1 MQKKLWNKDFI
12 LMLQGNA
19 VSDIGDLL
27 YSVAIGYWVYEQT
40 GSSALMGVMSSIS
53 MFVTMFLSPF
63 TGSIVDKCS
72 RKGMIVG
79 MDVLRGLIMLAL
91 GVLLYMSKL
100 TIPGVLLA
108 AFLASL
114 CSVFFNPAVNTL
126 MIDIIP
132 HDDMV
137 RGQSIFSASNAL
149 INMVGKAFSGV
160 LVAFLGVPLIVVLNG
175 VSYLISALTETFIH
189 VPRTVQQGE
198 KVTVKGVLHDFG
210 RAIKAIFAD
219 KFLKTFVPVLLLLNL
234 LCAGPMTLMLPFCL
248 EKGFTME
255 QYGLLMSI
263 EMAASLVCVVILGV
277 VKTTPKVRYW
287 LQAIGFTASLICS
300 ILAYLSTGFVTLS
313 VFLFLSTGLNMV
325 GNSILNAALMLA
337 LPDENRGAILGFI
350 EAACVGGCALS
361 AVIYGLLGDLFP
373 LYLVFVAGTI
383 LTLVPMVFA
392 CFHRITREFLS
403 TH

>member
-27 YSVAIGYWVYEQT
+27 YNVAIGYWVYEQT
-40 GSSALMGVMSSIS
+40 GSSTLMGVMSSIS

-79 MDVLRGLIMLAL
+79 MDVLRGLIMLVL

-137 RGQSIFSASNAL
+137 RGQSVFSASNAL

-198 KVTVKGVLHDFG
+198 KVTVKGILRDFG
-210 RAIKAIFAD
+210 RAVKCIFAD
-219 KFLKTFVPVLLLLNL
+219 KFLKTLVPSILLLNL
-234 LCAGPMTLMLPFCL
+234 LAAGPVTLMLPFCL
-248 EKGFTME
+248 EKGFSME
-255 QYGLLMSI
+255 QYGLLMSV
-263 EMAASLVCVVILGV
+263 EMAASLVCVIVMGV

-287 LQAIGFTASLICS
+287 LQAIGFVSSLVFS
-300 ILAYLSTGFVTLS
+300 ILTYLSTGFVLLA
-313 VFLFLSTGLNMV
+313 VCLFLSTGLNAV
-325 GNSILNAALMLA
+325 GNTILNASLMLA

-361 AVIYGLLGDLFP
+361 AVIYGLLGDFFP
-373 LYLVFVAGTI
+373 LYIVFIVGCA
-383 LTLVPMVFA
+383 LTMMPMAFV

>member
-27 YSVAIGYWVYEQT
+27 YSVSIGYWVYEQT
-40 GSSALMGVMSSIS
+40 GSSTLMGVMSSIS

-248 EKGFTME
+248 GKGFTME

-263 EMAASLVCVVILGV
+263 EMAASLVCVIILGV

-373 LYLVFVAGTI
+373 LYLVFVAGAI

>member
-234 LCAGPMTLMLPFCL
+234 LCSGPMTLMLPFCL

>member
-263 EMAASLVCVVILGV
+263 EMAASLVCVIILGV
-277 VKTTPKVRYW
+277 VKTTPKIRYW

>member
-248 EKGFTME
+248 GKGFTME

-263 EMAASLVCVVILGV
+263 EMAASLVCVIILGV

>member
-40 GSSALMGVMSSIS
+40 GSSTLMGVMSSIS

-263 EMAASLVCVVILGV
+263 EMAASLVCVIILGV

>member
-108 AFLASL
+108 AFLASV

-175 VSYLISALTETFIH
+175 VSYLISALTEMFIR

-263 EMAASLVCVVILGV
+263 EMAASLVCVIILGV

-287 LQAIGFTASLICS
+287 LQAIGFSASLICS

-373 LYLVFVAGTI
+373 LYLVFVAGAI

>member
-40 GSSALMGVMSSIS
+40 GSSTLMGVMSSIS

-91 GVLLYMSKL
+91 GVRLYMSTL

-108 AFLASL
+108 AVLASL

-248 EKGFTME
+248 GKGFTME

-263 EMAASLVCVVILGV
+263 EMAASLVCVIILGV

>member
-40 GSSALMGVMSSIS
+40 GSSTLMGVMSSIS

-91 GVLLYMSKL
+91 SVLLYMSKL

-263 EMAASLVCVVILGV
+263 EMAASLVCVIILGV

>member
-72 RKGMIVG
+72 RKGMIVS

-108 AFLASL
+108 SFLASL

-175 VSYLISALTETFIH
+175 VSYLISALTETFIL

-263 EMAASLVCVVILGV
+263 EMAASLVCVIILGV

-287 LQAIGFTASLICS
+287 LQAIGFVSSLVCS

-361 AVIYGLLGDLFP
+361 AVIYGFLGDLFP
-373 LYLVFVAGTI
+373 LYLVFVAGAI

>member
-40 GSSALMGVMSSIS
+40 GSSTLMGVMSSIS

-160 LVAFLGVPLIVVLNG
+160 LVAFLGVPVIVVLNG

-210 RAIKAIFAD
+210 RAIKAILAD
-219 KFLKTFVPVLLLLNL
+219 KFLRTFVPVLLLLNL

-263 EMAASLVCVVILGV
+263 EMAASLVCVIILGV

-373 LYLVFVAGTI
+373 LYLVFVAGAI

>member
-40 GSSALMGVMSSIS
+40 GSSTLMGVMSSNS

-248 EKGFTME
+248 EKGLTME

-263 EMAASLVCVVILGV
+263 EMAASLVCVIILGV

>member
-91 GVLLYMSKL
+91 GVLLYISKL

-175 VSYLISALTETFIH
+175 VSYLISALTEAFIH

-248 EKGFTME
+248 GKGFTME

-263 EMAASLVCVVILGV
+263 EMAASLVCVIILGV

>member
-40 GSSALMGVMSSIS
+40 GSSTLMGVMSSIS

-175 VSYLISALTETFIH
+175 VSYLISALTEMFIR

-248 EKGFTME
+248 GKGFTME

-263 EMAASLVCVVILGV
+263 EMAASLVCVIILGV

>member
-175 VSYLISALTETFIH
+175 VSYLISALTETFIR

-263 EMAASLVCVVILGV
+263 EMAASLVCVIILGV

-287 LQAIGFTASLICS
+287 LQAIGFTASLIFS

-361 AVIYGLLGDLFP
+361 AVIYGFLGDIFP
-373 LYLVFVAGTI
+373 LYLVFVAGAI

>member
-40 GSSALMGVMSSIS
+40 GSSTLMGVMSSIS

-79 MDVLRGLIMLAL
+79 MDVLRGLIMLVL

-234 LCAGPMTLMLPFCL
+234 LCAGPVTLMLPFCL
-248 EKGFTME
+248 EKGLTME

-263 EMAASLVCVVILGV
+263 EMAASLVCVIILGV

>member
-263 EMAASLVCVVILGV
+263 EMAASLVCVIILGV

>member
-72 RKGMIVG
+72 RKGMIVS

-263 EMAASLVCVVILGV
+263 EMAASLVCVIILGV

-337 LPDENRGAILGFI
+337 LPDENQGAILGFI

-373 LYLVFVAGTI
+373 LYLVFVAGAI